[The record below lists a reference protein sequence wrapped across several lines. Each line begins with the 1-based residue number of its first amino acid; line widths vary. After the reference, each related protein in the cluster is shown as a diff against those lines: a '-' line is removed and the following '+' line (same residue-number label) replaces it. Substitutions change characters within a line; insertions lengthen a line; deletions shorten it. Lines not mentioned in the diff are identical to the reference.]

1 MGGWRDVHNFK
12 YKLAMHKKTI
22 VIVIILGVLSLL
34 AYLGYKVIT
43 KTQEKANISKQLQTI
58 PEFEFLTMKD
68 ELFSNKNLKPNL
80 PTIFIYFNSECDFC
94 QHEAQTISDHI
105 DKFKAVQF
113 VFVSTEPI
121 ETIRQFSEY
130 YHLSH
135 QQNITFIHDKTY
147 LFSSRFDATS
157 IPYILI
163 YDSNQKLLKKHKGQL
178 NANGILKVLDQN
190 D

>member
-1 MGGWRDVHNFK
+1 MD
-12 YKLAMHKKTI
+12 KKTLKYFSMFII
-22 VIVIILGVLSLL
+22 VGLLS
-34 AYLGYKVIT
+34 YLGYKVVSTIHY
-43 KTQEKANISKQLQTI
+43 KNKVEQTIQAI
-58 PEFEFLTMKD
+58 PEFEFLTLVQKT
-68 ELFSNKNLKPNL
+68 FTKANLKPNL
-80 PTIFIYFNSECDFC
+80 PTIFIYFNSECDYC
-94 QHEAQTISDHI
+94 HHEAQTISDHI
-105 DKFKAVQF
+105 DKFNAVQF

-121 ETIRQFSEY
+121 ETIRQFSELY
-130 YHLSH
+130 NLNQ
-135 QQNITFIHDKTY
+135 QQNITFSHDKTY

>member
-1 MGGWRDVHNFK
+1 MR
-12 YKLAMHKKTI
+12 KKTI
-22 VIVIILGVLSLL
+22 VIIIILGVVSLL
-34 AYLGYKVIT
+34 SYLGYNVIT
-43 KTQEKANISKQLQTI
+43 KTKEKTKISKQLQTI

-121 ETIRQFSEY
+121 ETIRQFSKHY
-130 YHLSH
+130 NLNN
-135 QQNITFIHDKTY
+135 QQNITFLYDSLHD
-147 LFSSRFDATS
+147 FSSRFDATS

-178 NANGILKVLDQN
+178 NTNGILKVLDQN